1 MRDAEYI
8 TGDVAK
14 IMEDTINEAVENK
27 TYDNLETR
35 NLIRDKV
42 SKYLY
47 KQTAKRPM
55 IEVMIPQAA
64 IKTGT
69 TIAQVISMLP
79 KPPK

>member
-1 MRDAEYI
+1 MQNTSR
-8 TGDVAK
+8 GDVAK

-47 KQTAKRPM
+47 KQTAK
-55 IEVMIPQAA
+55 
-64 IKTGT
+64 KTDDFTGYFRNK
-69 TIAQVISMLP
+69 L
-79 KPPK
+79 K